1 MAKSA
6 KVNRP
11 DSDGPDWT
19 ALVRDE
25 PLMAVAVAGLTG
37 FFAGGGAMTAPGRLA
52 TSIVARVVAREIAA
66 VVVGALLANKF
77 VGTDDSRAGKTPA

>member
-1 MAKSA
+1 MAKTA
-6 KVNRP
+6 KNNRP
-11 DSDGPDWT
+11 NSDGPDWM

-25 PLMAVAVAGLTG
+25 PIMAVAIAGITG
-37 FFAGGGAMTAPGRLA
+37 FFAGGGATTAPGRLA
-52 TSIVARVVAREIAA
+52 TSIVARVVAREVAA